1 MPVYQY
7 RGRSGQGQAVTG
19 QLDAASESAA
29 ADMLLAR
36 GIIPLEVKAAKVTKS
51 FSLIQLFGS
60 KVGLDELQIFTRQM
74 YSLTRS
80 GIPILRAIAGLS
92 ETAHSQRMKDALNDI
107 SEQLT
112 AGRPLSSAM
121 NQHPDVFDSLFVSMV
136 HVGENTG
143 KLEDAFIQLSG
154 YIEREQETRRRIK
167 AAMRYPIFVLIA
179 IALAMVILNIMV
191 IPKFAEM
198 FARFGA
204 DLPWA
209 TKVLI
214 GTSNLFVN
222 YWPLMLIILLGTII
236 GIRYWHH
243 TEKGE
248 KQWDQWKLHIPAV
261 GSIIE
266 RSTLSRYCRS
276 FSMMLSA
283 GVPMTQALSLVADAV
298 DNDYLGDIIR
308 EMRRNIERG
317 ESLLRVSQ
325 QSQMFTPLVL
335 QMLAVGE
342 ETGAMDDMLSEVA
355 GFYER
360 EVAFDL
366 KSLTAKIEP
375 ILISIVAVMVLILAL
390 GIFTPMWDMLNAY
403 KGGAS

>member
-1 MPVYQY
+1 MPVYKY
-7 RGRSGQGQAVTG
+7 RGRDAQGKQVTG
-19 QLDAASESAA
+19 VVDAATENAA
-29 ADMLLAR
+29 ADQLMSR
-36 GIIPLEVKAAKVTKS
+36 SVIPLELNENKEKVSFNLGNLFKAKVS
-51 FSLIQLFGS
+51 
-60 KVGLDELQIFTRQM
+60 LDELQIFSRQM

-92 ETAHSQRMKDALNDI
+92 ETTHSQRMKDALDDI

-112 AGRPLSSAM
+112 SGRPLSSAM
-121 NQHPDVFDSLFVSMV
+121 NHHPDIFGALFISMV

-143 KLEDAFIQLSG
+143 KLEDVFIQLAG

-167 AAMRYPIFVLIA
+167 AAMRYPIFVLVA
-179 IALAMVILNIMV
+179 ITLAMVILNIMV

-198 FARFGA
+198 FSRFGA

-209 TKVLI
+209 TKILI

-222 YWPLMLIILLGTII
+222 YWPIMLIGAIGTFI
-236 GIRYWHH
+236 GIRYWHS

-248 KQWDQWKLHIPAV
+248 KQWDKWKLHIPAV

-298 DNDYLGDIIR
+298 DNAYMHDSIVA
-308 EMRRNIERG
+308 MRRGIESG
-317 ESLLRVSQ
+317 DSMLRVSN
-325 QSQMFTPLVL
+325 QSHLFTPLVL
-335 QMLAVGE
+335 QMVAVGE
-342 ETGAMDDMLSEVA
+342 ETGQIDQLLNDAAD
-355 GFYER
+355 FYEG
-360 EVAFDL
+360 EVDYDL
-366 KSLTAKIEP
+366 KNLTAKLEP
-375 ILISIVAVMVLILAL
+375 ILIGFVACIVLILAL
-390 GIFTPMWDMLNAY
+390 GIYLPMWDMLNVV
-403 KGGAS
+403 KG

>member
-1 MPVYQY
+1 MPIYQY
-7 RGRSGQGQAVTG
+7 KGRDAQGNAVSGR
-19 QLDAASESAA
+19 LDATTQSAA
-29 ADMLLAR
+29 ADQLLSRAV
-36 GIIPLEVKAAKVTKS
+36 IPLELVEAKVARE
-51 FSLIQLFGS
+51 FHLGSLFKS

-92 ETAHSQRMKDALNDI
+92 ESSHSKRMKDALNDI
-107 SEQLT
+107 SEQLIS
-112 AGRPLSSAM
+112 GRPLSSAM
-121 NQHPDVFDSLFVSMV
+121 NHHPDVFDALFVSMI

-167 AAMRYPIFVLIA
+167 AAMRYPIFVLMA
-179 IALAMVILNIMV
+179 VALAMVVLNIMV
-191 IPKFAEM
+191 IPKFADL

-209 TKVLI
+209 TKLLI
-214 GTSNLFVN
+214 GTSNFFVN
-222 YWPLMLIILLGTII
+222 YWYLLLIALVGCFV
-236 GIRYWHH
+236 GIRYWHN

-248 KQWDQWKLHIPAV
+248 QQWDRWKLKIPAV

-298 DNDYLGDIIR
+298 DNAYMHDRIVA
-308 EMRRNIERG
+308 MRRGIESG
-317 ESLLRVSQ
+317 ESMLRVSN
-325 QSQMFTPLVL
+325 QSQLFTPLVL
-335 QMLAVGE
+335 QMVAVGE
-342 ETGAMDDMLSEVA
+342 ETGQIDQLLNDAAD
-355 GFYER
+355 FYEG
-360 EVAFDL
+360 EVDYDL
-366 KSLTAKIEP
+366 KNLTAKLEP
-375 ILISIVAVMVLILAL
+375 ILIGIVAVIVLILAL
-390 GIFTPMWDMLNAY
+390 GIYLPMWDMLNVV
-403 KGGAS
+403 KGG

>member
-1 MPVYQY
+1 MPSYQY
-7 RGRSGQGQAVTG
+7 RGRSAQGEQIKG
-19 QLDAASESAA
+19 ILDASSESAA
-29 ADMLLAR
+29 ADQLMSR
-36 GIIPLEVKAAKVTKS
+36 GVIPLELTLAKEVKE
-51 FSLIQLFGS
+51 FSLKGLFKG
-60 KVGLDELQIFTRQM
+60 KVALDELQIFTRQM

-92 ETAHSQRMKDALNDI
+92 ETTHSQRMKEALDDI

-112 AGRPLSSAM
+112 SGRPLSSAM
-121 NQHPDVFDSLFVSMV
+121 NQHPDVFDALFVSMV

-179 IALAMVILNIMV
+179 IAIAMVILNIMV

-198 FARFGA
+198 FSRFGA

-209 TKVLI
+209 TKLLI
-214 GTSNLFVN
+214 NTSNVFVN
-222 YWPLMLIILLGTII
+222 YWPAMIVVLVASFV
-236 GIRYWHH
+236 GIRYWHS

-248 KQWDQWKLHIPAV
+248 KQWDKWKLNIPAV

-298 DNDYLGDIIR
+298 DNAYMHDRIVG
-308 EMRRNIERG
+308 MRRGIESG
-317 ESLLRVSQ
+317 ESMLRVSNN
-325 QSQMFTPLVL
+325 SHLFTPLVL
-335 QMLAVGE
+335 QMVAVGE
-342 ETGAMDDMLSEVA
+342 ETGQIDQLLNDAAD
-355 GFYER
+355 FYEG
-360 EVAFDL
+360 EVDYDL
-366 KSLTAKIEP
+366 KNLTAKLEP
-375 ILISIVAVMVLILAL
+375 ILIGFVACIVLILAL
-390 GIFTPMWDMLNAY
+390 GIYLPMWDMLNVV
-403 KGGAS
+403 KGGS

>member
-7 RGRSGQGQAVTG
+7 KGRDAQGNAVSGR
-19 QLDAASESAA
+19 LDATTQSAA
-29 ADMLLAR
+29 ADQLLSRAV
-36 GIIPLEVKAAKVTKS
+36 IPLELVEAKVARE
-51 FSLIQLFGS
+51 FHLGSLFKS

-92 ETAHSQRMKDALNDI
+92 ESSHSKRMKDALNDI
-107 SEQLT
+107 SEQLIS
-112 AGRPLSSAM
+112 GRPLSSAM
-121 NQHPDVFDSLFVSMV
+121 NHHPDVFDALFVSMI

-167 AAMRYPIFVLIA
+167 AAMRYPIFVLMA
-179 IALAMVILNIMV
+179 VALAMVVLNIMV
-191 IPKFAEM
+191 IPKFADL

-209 TKVLI
+209 TKLLI
-214 GTSNLFVN
+214 GTSNFFVN
-222 YWPLMLIILLGTII
+222 YWYLLLLALVGCFV
-236 GIRYWHH
+236 GIRYWHN

-248 KQWDQWKLHIPAV
+248 QQWDRWKLKIPAV

-298 DNDYLGDIIR
+298 DNAYMHDRIVA
-308 EMRRNIERG
+308 MRRGIESG
-317 ESLLRVSQ
+317 ESMLRVSN
-325 QSQMFTPLVL
+325 QSQLFTPLVL
-335 QMLAVGE
+335 QMVAVGE
-342 ETGAMDDMLSEVA
+342 ETGQIDQLLNDAAD
-355 GFYER
+355 FYEG
-360 EVAFDL
+360 EVDYDL
-366 KSLTAKIEP
+366 KNLTAKLEP
-375 ILISIVAVMVLILAL
+375 ILIGIVAVIVLILAL
-390 GIFTPMWDMLNAY
+390 GIYLPMWDMLNVV
-403 KGGAS
+403 KGG

>member
-1 MPVYQY
+1 MPIYQY
-7 RGRSGQGQAVTG
+7 RGRSGQGQSVTG

-36 GIIPLEVKAAKVTKS
+36 GIIPLEVKVAKVAKS
-51 FSLIQLFGS
+51 FSLTKLFGG
-60 KVGLDELQIFTRQM
+60 KVALEELQIFTRQM

-112 AGRPLSSAM
+112 AGRPLSSSM

-167 AAMRYPIFVLIA
+167 SAMRYPMFVLIA

-198 FARFGA
+198 FSRFGA

-222 YWPLMLIILLGTII
+222 YWALMLVALIGTII

-248 KQWDQWKLHIPAV
+248 KQWDKWKLHIPAV

-266 RSTLSRYCRS
+266 RSTLARYCRS

-298 DNDYLGDIIR
+298 DNAYMHDKIVG
-308 EMRRNIERG
+308 MRRGIESG
-317 ESLLRVSQ
+317 DSMLRVSN
-325 QSQMFTPLVL
+325 QSKLFTPLVL
-335 QMLAVGE
+335 QMVAVGE
-342 ETGAMDDMLSEVA
+342 ETGQIDQLLNDAAD
-355 GFYER
+355 FYEG
-360 EVAFDL
+360 EVDYDL
-366 KSLTAKIEP
+366 KNLTAKLEP
-375 ILISIVAVMVLILAL
+375 ILIGFVAVIVLVLAL
-390 GIFTPMWDMLNAY
+390 GIYLPMWDMLNVV
-403 KGGAS
+403 KGGK

>member
-7 RGRSGQGQAVTG
+7 RGRDAQGKAVTG
-19 QLDAASESAA
+19 LLDAVSASAA
-29 ADMLLAR
+29 ADQLMSRAV
-36 GIIPLEVKAAKVTKS
+36 IPLELIETKPKRD
-51 FSLIQLFGS
+51 FNLGTLFKG

-92 ETAHSQRMKDALNDI
+92 ESSHSQRMKLALKDI

-121 NQHPDVFDSLFVSMV
+121 NHHPDVFDALFVSMI

-179 IALAMVILNIMV
+179 VALAMVVLNIMV

-198 FARFGA
+198 FSRFGA

-209 TKVLI
+209 TKLLI
-214 GTSNLFVN
+214 ATSNFFVN
-222 YWPLMLIILLGTII
+222 YWYVLLLGLLLGFV
-236 GIRYWHH
+236 GIRYWHNS
-243 TEKGE
+243 EKGE
-248 KQWDQWKLHIPAV
+248 KQWDRWKLNIPAV

-298 DNDYLGDIIR
+298 DNAYMHDRIVA
-308 EMRRNIERG
+308 MRRGIESG
-317 ESLLRVSQ
+317 DSMLRVSN
-325 QSQMFTPLVL
+325 QSQLFTPLVL
-335 QMLAVGE
+335 QMVAVGE
-342 ETGAMDDMLSEVA
+342 ETGQIDQLLNDAAD
-355 GFYER
+355 FYEG
-360 EVAFDL
+360 EVDYDL
-366 KSLTAKIEP
+366 KNLTAKLEP
-375 ILISIVAVMVLILAL
+375 ILIGIVAVIVLILAL
-390 GIFTPMWDMLNAY
+390 GIYLPMWDMLNAV
-403 KGGAS
+403 KGG

>member
-1 MPVYQY
+1 M
-7 RGRSGQGQAVTG
+7 
-19 QLDAASESAA
+19 
-29 ADMLLAR
+29 
-36 GIIPLEVKAAKVTKS
+36 IPLELVEAKVARE
-51 FSLIQLFGS
+51 FHLGSLFKS

-92 ETAHSQRMKDALNDI
+92 ESSHSKRMKDALNDI
-107 SEQLT
+107 SEQLIS
-112 AGRPLSSAM
+112 GRPLSSAM
-121 NQHPDVFDSLFVSMV
+121 NHHPDVFDALFVSMI

-167 AAMRYPIFVLIA
+167 AAMRYPIFVLMA
-179 IALAMVILNIMV
+179 VALAMVVLNIMV
-191 IPKFAEM
+191 IPKFADL

-209 TKVLI
+209 TKLLI
-214 GTSNLFVN
+214 GTSNFFVN
-222 YWPLMLIILLGTII
+222 YWYLLLIALVGCFV
-236 GIRYWHH
+236 GIRYWHN

-248 KQWDQWKLHIPAV
+248 QQWDRWKLKIPAV

-298 DNDYLGDIIR
+298 DNAYMHDRIVA
-308 EMRRNIERG
+308 MRRGIESG
-317 ESLLRVSQ
+317 ESMLRVSN
-325 QSQMFTPLVL
+325 QSQLFTPLVL
-335 QMLAVGE
+335 QMVAVGE
-342 ETGAMDDMLSEVA
+342 ETGQIDQLLNDAAD
-355 GFYER
+355 FYEG
-360 EVAFDL
+360 EVDYDL
-366 KSLTAKIEP
+366 KNLTAKLEP
-375 ILISIVAVMVLILAL
+375 ILIGIVAVIVLILAL
-390 GIFTPMWDMLNAY
+390 GIYLPMWDMLNVV
-403 KGGAS
+403 KGG

>member
-1 MPVYQY
+1 MPSYQY
-7 RGRSGQGQAVTG
+7 RGRSAQGEQVTG
-19 QLDAASESAA
+19 QLDASSESVA
-29 ADMLLAR
+29 ADQLMSR
-36 GIIPLEVKAAKVTKS
+36 GVIPLELSLAKEVKQ
-51 FSLIQLFGS
+51 FSLKSLFKG
-60 KVGLDELQIFTRQM
+60 KVALDELQIFTRQM

-92 ETAHSQRMKDALNDI
+92 ETTHSQRMKDALNDI

-112 AGRPLSSAM
+112 SGRPLSSAM
-121 NQHPDVFDSLFVSMV
+121 NQHPDVFDALFVSMI

-179 IALAMVILNIMV
+179 IAIAMVILNIMV

-198 FARFGA
+198 FSRFGA

-209 TKVLI
+209 TKLLI
-214 GTSNLFVN
+214 NTSSIFVN
-222 YWPLMLIILLGTII
+222 YWPVMIVVLIASFV
-236 GIRYWHH
+236 GIRYWHS

-248 KQWDQWKLHIPAV
+248 RQWDRWKLNIPAV

-298 DNDYLGDIIR
+298 DNAYMHDSIVA
-308 EMRRNIERG
+308 MRRGIESG
-317 ESLLRVSQ
+317 DSMLRVHNSSQ
-325 QSQMFTPLVL
+325 LFTPLVL
-335 QMLAVGE
+335 QMVAVGE
-342 ETGAMDDMLSEVA
+342 ETGQIDQLLNDAAD
-355 GFYER
+355 FYEG
-360 EVAFDL
+360 EVDYDL
-366 KSLTAKIEP
+366 KNLTAKLEP
-375 ILISIVAVMVLILAL
+375 ILIGFVACIVLVLAL
-390 GIFTPMWDMLNAY
+390 GIYLPMWDMLNVV
-403 KGGAS
+403 KGGS

>member
-1 MPVYQY
+1 MPSYQY
-7 RGRSGQGQAVTG
+7 RGRSSQGEQVKG
-19 QLDAASESAA
+19 IIDAGSESAA
-29 ADMLLAR
+29 ADQLMSR
-36 GIIPLEVKAAKVTKS
+36 GVIPLELTLAKETKE
-51 FSLIQLFGS
+51 FSLQSLFKG
-60 KVGLDELQIFTRQM
+60 KVALEELQIFTRQM

-92 ETAHSQRMKDALNDI
+92 ETTHSVRMKEALDDI

-112 AGRPLSSAM
+112 SGRPLSSAM
-121 NQHPDVFDSLFVSMV
+121 NQHPDVFDALFVSMV

-179 IALAMVILNIMV
+179 IAIAMVILNIMV

-198 FARFGA
+198 FSRFGA

-209 TKVLI
+209 TKLLI
-214 GTSNLFVN
+214 NTSSIFVN
-222 YWPLMLIILLGTII
+222 YWPVMIVGLITGFV
-236 GIRYWHH
+236 GIRYWHS

-248 KQWDQWKLHIPAV
+248 KQWDKWKLNIPAV

-298 DNDYLGDIIR
+298 DNAYMHDSIVG
-308 EMRRNIERG
+308 MRRGIESG
-317 ESLLRVSQ
+317 ESMLRVSNN
-325 QSQMFTPLVL
+325 SQLFTPLVL
-335 QMLAVGE
+335 QMVAVGE
-342 ETGAMDDMLSEVA
+342 ETGQIDQLLNDAAD
-355 GFYER
+355 FYEG
-360 EVAFDL
+360 EVDYDL
-366 KSLTAKIEP
+366 KNLTAKLEP
-375 ILISIVAVMVLILAL
+375 ILIGFVACIVLILAL
-390 GIFTPMWDMLNAY
+390 GIYLPMWDMLNVV
-403 KGGAS
+403 KGGG

>member
-7 RGRSGQGQAVTG
+7 RGRDSQGKAVTG
-19 QLDAASESAA
+19 QLDAVSESAA
-29 ADMLLAR
+29 ADQLMSRAV
-36 GIIPLEVKAAKVTKS
+36 IPLALNETKPKRE
-51 FSLIQLFGS
+51 FNLGTLFKG

-80 GIPILRAIAGLS
+80 GIPILRAIAGLAES
-92 ETAHSQRMKDALNDI
+92 THSKRMKEALRDI

-112 AGRPLSSAM
+112 SGRPLSSAM
-121 NQHPDVFDSLFVSMV
+121 NHHPDVFDALFVSMI

-179 IALAMVILNIMV
+179 VALAMVVLNIMV
-191 IPKFAEM
+191 IPKFADM
-198 FARFGA
+198 FSRFGA

-209 TKVLI
+209 TKLLI
-214 GTSNLFVN
+214 GTSNFFVN
-222 YWPLMLIILLGTII
+222 YWYLLLAALVGIFI
-236 GIRYWHH
+236 AIRYWHSS
-243 TEKGE
+243 EKGE
-248 KQWDQWKLHIPAV
+248 KQWDRWKLKIPAV

-298 DNDYLGDIIR
+298 DNAYMHDRIVG
-308 EMRRNIERG
+308 MRRGIESG
-317 ESLLRVSQ
+317 DSMLRVS
-325 QSQMFTPLVL
+325 SHSKLFTPLVL
-335 QMLAVGE
+335 QMVAVGE
-342 ETGAMDDMLSEVA
+342 ETGQIDQLLNDAAD
-355 GFYER
+355 FYEG
-360 EVAFDL
+360 EVDYDL
-366 KSLTAKIEP
+366 KNLTAKLEP
-375 ILISIVAVMVLILAL
+375 ILIGIVAVIVLILAL
-390 GIFTPMWDMLNAY
+390 GIYLPMWDMLNVV
-403 KGGAS
+403 KGGK